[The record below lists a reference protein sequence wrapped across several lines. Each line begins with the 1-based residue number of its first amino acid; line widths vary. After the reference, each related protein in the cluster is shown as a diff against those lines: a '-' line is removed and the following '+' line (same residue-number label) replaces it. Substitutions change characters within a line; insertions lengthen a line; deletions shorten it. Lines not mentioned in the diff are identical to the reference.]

1 MLSLSEAQL
10 KEREVLKYYKK
21 NNPNVLITPSLSEKE
36 ILSRIGI
43 NVSLPIRPQGYIR
56 FYPQDFIVEEIS
68 KEGEISKIEPKE
80 NVFSPSFPFHL
91 SCDLIKVGLSTFDAL
106 NSLADNLQIK
116 LGRISYRGLKDVNAI
131 TSQKIA
137 FLDLNCE
144 IFEKIKN
151 LSLPYIFLT
160 NFNIQT
166 KPLLRGD
173 LFGNR
178 FTIFIRT
185 NGAVNERWFSQNLE
199 KIEKEGF
206 LNFYHTQRFGTPRFL
221 SHILGKLILQGEYE
235 KAVFEF
241 FTEKGLQEIPLIKQ
255 KRQEVKKNF
264 GDWRKAEKI
273 FSELPFTFRN
283 EILLLSYLKEN
294 PKDFIGALIFFKDQ
308 TKFWVYSY
316 ASYLFNQILSLK
328 GLELP
333 AEIPLFLSDKIK
345 DRKIYEFWLE
355 KDGIQD
361 FQNNIRPFRFLRLQ
375 RRFVKTKVFPQNVLF
390 KIVPE
395 GVILSFILE
404 KGAYA
409 TTFLM
414 NLFEI
419 FQGLPLP
426 DWVNPQ
432 EYDIKKLLGIG
443 SIRAVKEIFGE
454 VISSPMVLY

>member
-1 MLSLSEAQL
+1 M
-10 KEREVLKYYKK
+10 
-21 NNPNVLITPSLSEKE
+21 
-36 ILSRIGI
+36 
-43 NVSLPIRPQGYIR
+43 
-56 FYPQDFIVEEIS
+56 
-68 KEGEISKIEPKE
+68 
-80 NVFSPSFPFHL
+80 
-91 SCDLIKVGLSTFDAL
+91 
-106 NSLADNLQIK
+106 
-116 LGRISYRGLKDVNAI
+116 NAI